1 MQRFV
6 DRYKN
11 IVHFK
16 VMAAVTLWR
25 FAFILTVGAYLETV
39 ISLLLRSYRSTSSQC
54 SHRSTISD
62 AVIGSIPTVEWRED
76 DHPIDNNDDV
86 ININIDSPSVS
97 TILDKLRDKSVLILG
112 NTLSALLSI
121 L

>member
-1 MQRFV
+1 
-6 DRYKN
+6 
-11 IVHFK
+11 
-16 VMAAVTLWR
+16 MAAVTLWR
-25 FAFILTVGAYLETV
+25 FAFILIVV
-39 ISLLLRSYRSTSSQC
+39 SLLVR
-54 SHRSTISD
+54 
-62 AVIGSIPTVEWRED
+62 RED

-112 NTLSALLSI
+112 NTRSALLSI